1 LWIPLEVFLAG
12 LYPDGRTIQNVW
24 EVDGRVVIGC
34 VLPSGGS
41 KFKISPAHKCVRLGG
56 ELEGIMRDWA
66 GMLSGRK
73 DFWIMA
79 EEVIEERKKRCG
91 RYDSISVFSEGFP

>member
-1 LWIPLEVFLAG
+1 
-12 LYPDGRTIQNVW
+12 
-24 EVDGRVVIGC
+24 
-34 VLPSGGS
+34 
-41 KFKISPAHKCVRLGG
+41 
-56 ELEGIMRDWA
+56 
-66 GMLSGRK
+66 MLSGRK